1 MTRPNEVLI
10 LIDKVLGLWR
20 DRCER
25 LQSMIL
31 NDSVIKPLDYPDYLN
46 ALKTRAEILS
56 HQMNG
61 ECALKGYDELLA
73 KLAICA
79 GEEARQGNK
88 FPEAQALICRADI
101 YIYDAGD
108 ANQARGCLDDERL
121 KRGKTTESHAGSQL
135 TSEQFQ

>member
-1 MTRPNEVLI
+1 MTRPNEVLM
-10 LIDKVLGLWR
+10 LIDKVLELWR
-20 DRCER
+20 NRYER
-25 LQSMIL
+25 LQSMIQ
-31 NDSVIKPLDYPDYLN
+31 NDSGIKPLDYPDYLN

-73 KLAICA
+73 KLARCA

-121 KRGKTTESHAGSQL
+121 ERGKTTESHAGSQL